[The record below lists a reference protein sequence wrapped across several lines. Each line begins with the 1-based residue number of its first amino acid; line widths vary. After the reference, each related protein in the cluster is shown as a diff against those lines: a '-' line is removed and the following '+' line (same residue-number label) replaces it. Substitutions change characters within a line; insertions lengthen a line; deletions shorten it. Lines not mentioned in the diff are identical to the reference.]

1 MPILAKTK
9 TLHEALLRFG
19 SDGALKGAH
28 AQYLESITE
37 DGVVISATPG
47 PAIPLSLV
55 DAADKPTL
63 AAALGEATSAL
74 IAAKEAAEA
83 EAAALR
89 ADNAA
94 KEAAEA
100 EAAALRAEAAAKDAN
115 IQTLL
120 AEVEALRAAEKG

>member
-1 MPILAKTK
+1 MSTLTK
-9 TLHEALLRFG
+9 FQELYEVLLRFE
-19 SDGALKGAH
+19 SGALKGAH
-28 AQYLESITE
+28 AQYVSGVRE
-37 DGVVISATPG
+37 DGATIQAKPG

-63 AAALGEATSAL
+63 AAALGEATAAL
-74 IAAKEAAEA
+74 I
-83 EAAALR
+83 
-89 ADNAA
+89 AA

-120 AEVEALRAAEKG
+120 AEVEALRAAEKA